1 MLHIVL
7 LIDIEM
13 ATLLHSIGLIILL
26 KLIAL
31 MRRRREGT
39 ILKFYLIF
47 GFNVNNSDAQ
57 EARRNAELRSV
68 SERLESVEMALQ
80 DRVRCG

>member
-1 MLHIVL
+1 MIE
-7 LIDIEM
+7 IEM
-13 ATLLHSIGLIILL
+13 ATLLHSIGLTILL

-31 MRRRREGT
+31 MRRRRGGT
-39 ILKFYLIF
+39 ILKFL
-47 GFNVNNSDAQ
+47 Q

-80 DRVRCG
+80 DRVSCG